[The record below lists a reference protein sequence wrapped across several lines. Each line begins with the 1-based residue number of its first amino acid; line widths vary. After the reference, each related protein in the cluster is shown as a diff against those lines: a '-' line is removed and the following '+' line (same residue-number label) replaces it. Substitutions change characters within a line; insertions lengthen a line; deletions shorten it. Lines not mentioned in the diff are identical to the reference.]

1 MTLSHF
7 RFLSNLRTPVE
18 EERPRNKVRFIER
31 TLSRE
36 EVVSLQNGD
45 NIGGQRSQKY
55 VENVI
60 VSILKTPKTSTN
72 ENSNIFR
79 PFHRVEINATVKIS
93 ETFRYI
99 SDEQVTTA
107 SLSEVENSTSSFSIV
122 SLGSTCQTVGL
133 VFSHLVSRI

>member
-7 RFLSNLRTPVE
+7 RFLSNLRTPVA

-79 PFHRVEINATVKIS
+79 PFHRVEIKIS

-99 SDEQVTTA
+99 SDEQVTTT
-107 SLSEVENSTSSFSIV
+107 SLSEAENSTSGWEFTKVLKANS
-122 SLGSTCQTVGL
+122 
-133 VFSHLVSRI
+133 

>member
-1 MTLSHF
+1 VT
-7 RFLSNLRTPVE
+7 E

-36 EVVSLQNGD
+36 EVVNLKNVD
-45 NIGGQRSQKY
+45 NLGGQRSQKY

-60 VSILKTPKTSTN
+60 VSILKTPSNANN

-79 PFHRVEINATVKIS
+79 PLHRLEINARVKIS

-99 SDEQVTTA
+99 TDEQVT
-107 SLSEVENSTSSFSIV
+107 SVSEVENSNSGFSVV
-122 SLGSTCQTVGL
+122 SLTTTRETVE
-133 VFSHLVSRI
+133 

>member
-7 RFLSNLRTPVE
+7 RFLSNLRTTVE
-18 EERPRNKVRFIER
+18 KERPRNKVRFIER
-31 TLSRE
+31 TMSRE

-79 PFHRVEINATVKIS
+79 PFHRVEIKIS

-133 VFSHLVSRI
+133 VFSHLVTRI